1 MMFKMRMK
9 LPKNASKRMDI
20 VMKKNTKMK
29 TYLVHSMDPLIN
41 IVPGRSPSNVVFKL
55 ITRVV

>member
-29 TYLVHSMDPLIN
+29 TYLDHSIDPLIN

-55 ITRVV
+55 ITRDV

>member
-1 MMFKMRMK
+1 MRMK